1 MGNVFCL
8 CNRLILD
15 IERRKRGR
23 QMNKNACL
31 RPMPREL
38 AKGLEMRGE
47 RINNFSRLYKKM
59 CGTAEEIQQLW
70 PTVWREGNDCC
81 EKGKYEDGSS
91 KKLQL
96 EGLKKEARKELLSRN
111 IWIPCDLELRIRSL
125 PNNTLNRNVKYVLK
139 DLRDYL
145 MNKRR
150 GDKVKEYFTGDEI
163 NYALTLMFVMKERFN
178 KRWDFRHEGWVK
190 SRCETL

>member
-1 MGNVFCL
+1 
-8 CNRLILD
+8 
-15 IERRKRGR
+15 
-23 QMNKNACL
+23 MNKNACL
-31 RPMPREL
+31 RPMPHEL
-38 AKGLEMRGE
+38 PKGLETRAE

-81 EKGKYEDGSS
+81 EKGKYENGLSN
-91 KKLQL
+91 KLRL
-96 EGLKKEARKELLSRN
+96 EGLKKEERKELLSRN
-111 IWIPCDLELRIRSL
+111 IWIPCDLELRTRSL
-125 PNNTLNRNVKYVLK
+125 SKSNNILNRNMTYVLQ

-145 MNKRR
+145 MNKRM
-150 GDKVKEYFTGDEI
+150 GDKVKEYFMGDEI

-190 SRCETL
+190 IKFLS

>member
-1 MGNVFCL
+1 L
-8 CNRLILD
+8 
-15 IERRKRGR
+15 
-23 QMNKNACL
+23 NKNSCPA
-31 RPMPREL
+31 RMPAEV
-38 AKGLEMRGE
+38 AKGFESREE
-47 RINNFSRLYKKM
+47 RINIFSRLYKKM

-81 EKGKYEDGSS
+81 EKGIYENGSS
-91 KKLQL
+91 KKLKL
-96 EGLKKEARKELLSRN
+96 EGLKKEARKELLSGN

-125 PNNTLNRNVKYVLK
+125 PNNTLNRDVKHVLK

-145 MNKRR
+145 MNKSM

-178 KRWDFRHEGWVK
+178 KRWDFKHEGWVK
-190 SRCETL
+190 IGSPKLN